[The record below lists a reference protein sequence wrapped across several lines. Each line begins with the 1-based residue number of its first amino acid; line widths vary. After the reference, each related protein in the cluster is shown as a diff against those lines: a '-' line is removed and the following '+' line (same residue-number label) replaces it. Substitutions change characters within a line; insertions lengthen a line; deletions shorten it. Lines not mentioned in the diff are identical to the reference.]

1 MSHAVGQ
8 DTSAARSRCQNG
20 DSYHVVFSRPWRGEG
35 YAEDKEGFFR
45 FVRQNRYHGRPTR
58 LSEAVGF
65 VYGEDYTNT
74 QYRRLERFAKRTDWF
89 EIRSTG
95 GFVAVEPTPACFKT
109 DPLETQ
115 KALGKN
121 ARRGGGENVKTKTG
135 VESGEAGEGQTQS
148 YPKDRARATLEK
160 RGPRLDGPGEATDY
174 RAGVLAELAAY
185 RTAIADRYH
194 YLERDYQSPVAAP
207 RYLILP
213 YLTRYNDGGR
223 ARRSQRRFRTRLET
237 AAERYS
243 MASTVSLTVNPK
255 RFESHAEATEE
266 AGEAVGRFLSWLPYQ
281 LGRDSQPEKVKITD
295 FQRNGLI
302 HFHIVLFG
310 VKPVDDGESEAGEET
325 LSEAEVRDYWDGQAG
340 VGNQVSVDPAF
351 CPEGRW
357 LLHDDDMGQVSLSY
371 YLGKRIRELVRF
383 AEADDGE
390 ARDLAEAD
398 DGSLWRHAL
407 FWVYQKRYESGSRS
421 LLEDGEDDDGEGDG
435 GEDRDGLT
443 RWRYVGTASFGQIP
457 QNVVDDAIICRRGR
471 PPPGE
476 TGSASSAGTAST
488 ADAPGD

>member
-1 MSHAVGQ
+1 MATNADYLDTLSRQNTGGSHVPF
-8 DTSAARSRCQNG
+8 D
-20 DSYHVVFSRPWRGEG
+20 RPWRGTQ
-35 YAEDKEGFFR
+35 YAEDKEQFFKI
-45 FVRQNRYHGRPTR
+45 VRQNRYNSRPTR
-58 LSEAVGF
+58 ISEAVGY
-65 VYGEDYTNT
+65 VYGEDHTNT
-74 QYRRLERFAKRTDWF
+74 QYRRLERFAKRTEWF
-89 EIRSTG
+89 EIRSIG
-95 GFVAVEPTPACFKT
+95 GYAAVEPTPVCFKA
-109 DPLETQ
+109 DSLETQ

-121 ARRGGGENVKTKTG
+121 TRRDGGDDVKRKTG
-135 VESGEAGEGQTQS
+135 VETGEAGEGQTQS
-148 YPKDRARATLEK
+148 YPKDRLKRLLNK
-160 RGPRLDGPGEATDY
+160 RGPRLDGPGKATDY
-174 RAGVLAELAAY
+174 RAGVLEELATY

-194 YLERDYQSPVAAP
+194 YLERDYQSSEEVA

-223 ARRSQRRFRTRLET
+223 ARRSQRRFRKRLE
-237 AAERYS
+237 AASERYYA
-243 MASTVSLTVNPK
+243 ASVVSLTVDPS

-302 HFHIVLFG
+302 HYHVVLFG
-310 VKPVDDGESEAGEET
+310 VRPADDGESVTGEAT
-325 LSEAEVRDYWDGQAG
+325 LSEAEVRDYWDDRAG
-340 VGNQVSVDPAF
+340 IGSQVSVDPAF
-351 CPEGRW
+351 CPEDRW

-383 AEADDGE
+383 AEADDSE

-421 LLEDGEDDDGEGDG
+421 LLEDDCQDDLA
-435 GEDRDGLT
+435 DRGKIT

-457 QNVVDDAIICRRGR
+457 QGVVDDAIICRRGR
-471 PPPGE
+471 PPPE
-476 TGSASSAGTAST
+476 ATSWRDDTS
-488 ADAPGD
+488 

>member
-1 MSHAVGQ
+1 
-8 DTSAARSRCQNG
+8 
-20 DSYHVVFSRPWRGEG
+20 
-35 YAEDKEGFFR
+35 
-45 FVRQNRYHGRPTR
+45 
-58 LSEAVGF
+58 
-65 VYGEDYTNT
+65 
-74 QYRRLERFAKRTDWF
+74 
-89 EIRSTG
+89 
-95 GFVAVEPTPACFKT
+95 
-109 DPLETQ
+109 
-115 KALGKN
+115 
-121 ARRGGGENVKTKTG
+121 
-135 VESGEAGEGQTQS
+135 
-148 YPKDRARATLEK
+148 
-160 RGPRLDGPGEATDY
+160 
-174 RAGVLAELAAY
+174 
-185 RTAIADRYH
+185 
-194 YLERDYQSPVAAP
+194 
-207 RYLILP
+207 
-213 YLTRYNDGGR
+213 